1 MKAFENKI
9 VVLTGASSG
18 IGYSLLNYFVKEGA
32 RVYGSS
38 RNEREL
44 TTESKQECNFELLD
58 LADELNVEKYVKTIL
73 QKENRID
80 ILINNAG
87 VAHNLALVEEI
98 DSEMLNSVVRDNL
111 LPTFNMM
118 KYIIPIM
125 KKNRN
130 GRIINIT
137 TIHGKQPSKSSV
149 PTSIT
154 RAAGIAFTKALSNDY
169 AQYNILVNTVCLGF
183 VKSNQW
189 VTSKKLD
196 FPDLTQKQYYDN
208 IGKGTPLGRIG
219 ETEEA
224 ADLITYLA
232 SERSS
237 YITGTAINLDGGLSA
252 VI

>member
-18 IGYSLLNYFVKEGA
+18 IGYSLLNYFIKEGA

-58 LADELNVEKYVKTIL
+58 LADELNVERYVKTIL

-118 KYIIPIM
+118 KYTIPIM
-125 KKNRN
+125 KKNN
-130 GRIINIT
+130 SGTIINI
-137 TIHGKQPSKSSV
+137 SSRAGRRAV
-149 PTSIT
+149 PKLSAYTAAKFAVRGLTESVAKEVQDTGIKCISISP
-154 RAAGIAFTKALSNDY
+154 AG
-169 AQYNILVNTVCLGF
+169 VNTGMRAMVFGQEDAENQQDTSRINEVISRILSGSL
-183 VKSNQW
+183 VVSNGSDI
-189 VTSKKLD
+189 VIIK
-196 FPDLTQKQYYDN
+196 
-208 IGKGTPLGRIG
+208 GKEPIIRVPEI
-219 ETEEA
+219 
-224 ADLITYLA
+224 
-232 SERSS
+232 
-237 YITGTAINLDGGLSA
+237 
-252 VI
+252 

>member
-1 MKAFENKI
+1 MKTFENKI

-98 DSEMLNSVVRDNL
+98 NSEMLNSVVRDNL

-125 KKNRN
+125 KKNN
-130 GRIINIT
+130 SGTIINI
-137 TIHGKQPSKSSV
+137 SSRAGRRAV
-149 PTSIT
+149 PKLSAYTAAKFAVRGLTESVAKELQDTGIKCISISP
-154 RAAGIAFTKALSNDY
+154 AG
-169 AQYNILVNTVCLGF
+169 VNTGMRAMVFGQEDAENQQDTSRINEVISRILSGSLK
-183 VKSNQW
+183 VSNG
-189 VTSKKLD
+189 SD
-196 FPDLTQKQYYDN
+196 
-208 IGKGTPLGRIG
+208 I
-219 ETEEA
+219 
-224 ADLITYLA
+224 
-232 SERSS
+232 
-237 YITGTAINLDGGLSA
+237 
-252 VI
+252 VIIKDKEPIIMVPEI

>member
-18 IGYSLLNYFVKEGA
+18 IGYSLLNYFIKEGA

-98 DSEMLNSVVRDNL
+98 SSEMLNSVVRDNL

-118 KYIIPIM
+118 KYTIPIM
-125 KKNRN
+125 RKNN
-130 GRIINIT
+130 SGTIINI
-137 TIHGKQPSKSSV
+137 SSRAGRRAV
-149 PTSIT
+149 PKLSAYTAAKFAVRGLTESVAKEVQDTGIKCISISP
-154 RAAGIAFTKALSNDY
+154 AG
-169 AQYNILVNTVCLGF
+169 VNTGMRAMVFGREDAENQQDTSRINEVISRILSGSLE
-183 VKSNQW
+183 VSNG
-189 VTSKKLD
+189 SD
-196 FPDLTQKQYYDN
+196 
-208 IGKGTPLGRIG
+208 I
-219 ETEEA
+219 
-224 ADLITYLA
+224 
-232 SERSS
+232 
-237 YITGTAINLDGGLSA
+237 
-252 VI
+252 VIIKDKEPIIRVPEI

>member
-87 VAHNLALVEEI
+87 VAHNLALLEEI

-125 KKNRN
+125 KKNN
-130 GRIINIT
+130 SGTIINI
-137 TIHGKQPSKSSV
+137 SSRAGRRAV
-149 PTSIT
+149 PKLSAYTAAKFAVRGLTESVAKEVQDTGIKCISISP
-154 RAAGIAFTKALSNDY
+154 AG
-169 AQYNILVNTVCLGF
+169 VNTGMRAMVFGQEDAENQQDTSRINEVISRILSGSLD
-183 VKSNQW
+183 VSNGSDI
-189 VTSKKLD
+189 VIIK
-196 FPDLTQKQYYDN
+196 
-208 IGKGTPLGRIG
+208 GKEPIIRVPEI
-219 ETEEA
+219 
-224 ADLITYLA
+224 
-232 SERSS
+232 
-237 YITGTAINLDGGLSA
+237 
-252 VI
+252 

>member
-98 DSEMLNSVVRDNL
+98 NSEILNSVVRDNL

-118 KYIIPIM
+118 KYTIPIM
-125 KKNRN
+125 KKNN
-130 GRIINIT
+130 SGTIINI
-137 TIHGKQPSKSSV
+137 SSRAGRRAV
-149 PTSIT
+149 PRLSAYTAAKFAVRGLTESVAKEVQDTGIKCISISP
-154 RAAGIAFTKALSNDY
+154 AG
-169 AQYNILVNTVCLGF
+169 VNTGMRAMVFGQEDAENQQDTSRINEVISKILSGSLD
-183 VKSNQW
+183 VSNGSDI
-189 VTSKKLD
+189 VIIK
-196 FPDLTQKQYYDN
+196 
-208 IGKGTPLGRIG
+208 GKEPIIRVPEI
-219 ETEEA
+219 
-224 ADLITYLA
+224 
-232 SERSS
+232 
-237 YITGTAINLDGGLSA
+237 
-252 VI
+252 

>member
-18 IGYSLLNYFVKEGA
+18 IGYSLLNYFIKEGA

-118 KYIIPIM
+118 KYTIPIM
-125 KKNRN
+125 KKNN
-130 GRIINIT
+130 SGTIINI
-137 TIHGKQPSKSSV
+137 SSRAGRRAV
-149 PTSIT
+149 PKLSAYTAAKFAVRGLTESVAKEVQDTGIKCISISP
-154 RAAGIAFTKALSNDY
+154 AG
-169 AQYNILVNTVCLGF
+169 VNTGMRAMVFGQEDAENQQDTSRINEVISRILSGSLD
-183 VKSNQW
+183 VSNGSDI
-189 VTSKKLD
+189 VIIK
-196 FPDLTQKQYYDN
+196 
-208 IGKGTPLGRIG
+208 GKEPIIRVPEI
-219 ETEEA
+219 
-224 ADLITYLA
+224 
-232 SERSS
+232 
-237 YITGTAINLDGGLSA
+237 
-252 VI
+252 

>member
-18 IGYSLLNYFVKEGA
+18 IGHSLLNYFIKEGA

-44 TTESKQECNFELLD
+44 TTENKQECNFELLD

-73 QKENRID
+73 QKENKID

-98 DSEMLNSVVRDNL
+98 NSEMLNSVVRDNL

-125 KKNRN
+125 KKNN
-130 GRIINIT
+130 SGTIINI
-137 TIHGKQPSKSSV
+137 SSRAGRRAV
-149 PTSIT
+149 PKLSAYTAAKFAVRGLTESVAKEVQDTGIKCISISP
-154 RAAGIAFTKALSNDY
+154 AG
-169 AQYNILVNTVCLGF
+169 VNTGMRAMVFGQEDAENQQDTSRINEVISRILSGSLE
-183 VKSNQW
+183 VSNG
-189 VTSKKLD
+189 SD
-196 FPDLTQKQYYDN
+196 
-208 IGKGTPLGRIG
+208 I
-219 ETEEA
+219 
-224 ADLITYLA
+224 
-232 SERSS
+232 
-237 YITGTAINLDGGLSA
+237 
-252 VI
+252 VIIKDKEPIIRVPEI

>member
-118 KYIIPIM
+118 KYTIPIM
-125 KKNRN
+125 KKNN
-130 GRIINIT
+130 SGTIINI
-137 TIHGKQPSKSSV
+137 SSRAGRRAV
-149 PTSIT
+149 PKLSAYT
-154 RAAGIAFTKALSNDY
+154 AAKFAVRGLTESVAKELQDTGIKCISNST
-169 AQYNILVNTVCLGF
+169 AGVNTGMRAMVFGQEDAEKQQDTSRINEVISRILSGSLD
-183 VKSNQW
+183 VSNGSDI
-189 VTSKKLD
+189 VIIK
-196 FPDLTQKQYYDN
+196 
-208 IGKGTPLGRIG
+208 GKEPIIRVPEI
-219 ETEEA
+219 
-224 ADLITYLA
+224 
-232 SERSS
+232 
-237 YITGTAINLDGGLSA
+237 
-252 VI
+252 

>member
-18 IGYSLLNYFVKEGA
+18 IGYSLLNYFIKEGA

-44 TTESKQECNFELLD
+44 TTENKQECNFELLD

-98 DSEMLNSVVRDNL
+98 NSEMLNSVVRDNL

-125 KKNRN
+125 KKNN
-130 GRIINIT
+130 SGTIINI
-137 TIHGKQPSKSSV
+137 SSRAGRRAV
-149 PTSIT
+149 PKLSAYTAAKFAVRGLTESVAKEVQDTGIKCISISP
-154 RAAGIAFTKALSNDY
+154 AG
-169 AQYNILVNTVCLGF
+169 VNTGMRAMVFGQEDAENQQDTSRINEVISRILSGNLE
-183 VKSNQW
+183 VSNG
-189 VTSKKLD
+189 SD
-196 FPDLTQKQYYDN
+196 
-208 IGKGTPLGRIG
+208 I
-219 ETEEA
+219 
-224 ADLITYLA
+224 
-232 SERSS
+232 
-237 YITGTAINLDGGLSA
+237 
-252 VI
+252 VIIKDKEPIIRVPEI

>member
-1 MKAFENKI
+1 MKTFENKI

-18 IGYSLLNYFVKEGA
+18 IGYSLLNYFIKEGA

-73 QKENRID
+73 QKESKID

-125 KKNRN
+125 KKNN
-130 GRIINIT
+130 SGTIINI
-137 TIHGKQPSKSSV
+137 SSRAGRRAV
-149 PTSIT
+149 PKLSAYTAAKFAVRGLTESVAKELQDTGIKCISISP
-154 RAAGIAFTKALSNDY
+154 AG
-169 AQYNILVNTVCLGF
+169 VNTGMRAMVFGQEDAENQQDTSRINEVISRILSGSLK
-183 VKSNQW
+183 VSNG
-189 VTSKKLD
+189 SD
-196 FPDLTQKQYYDN
+196 
-208 IGKGTPLGRIG
+208 I
-219 ETEEA
+219 
-224 ADLITYLA
+224 
-232 SERSS
+232 
-237 YITGTAINLDGGLSA
+237 
-252 VI
+252 VIIKDKEPIIMVPEI

>member
-18 IGYSLLNYFVKEGA
+18 IGYSLLNYFIKEGA

-98 DSEMLNSVVRDNL
+98 NSEILNSVVRDNL

-118 KYIIPIM
+118 KYTIPIM
-125 KKNRN
+125 KKNN
-130 GRIINIT
+130 SGTIINI
-137 TIHGKQPSKSSV
+137 SSRAGRRAV
-149 PTSIT
+149 PKLSAYTAAKFAVRGLTESVAKELQDTGIKCISISP
-154 RAAGIAFTKALSNDY
+154 AG
-169 AQYNILVNTVCLGF
+169 VNTGMRAMVFGQEDAENQQDTSRINEVISRILSGSLK
-183 VKSNQW
+183 VSNG
-189 VTSKKLD
+189 SD
-196 FPDLTQKQYYDN
+196 
-208 IGKGTPLGRIG
+208 I
-219 ETEEA
+219 
-224 ADLITYLA
+224 
-232 SERSS
+232 
-237 YITGTAINLDGGLSA
+237 
-252 VI
+252 VIIKDKEPIIRVPEI

>member
-1 MKAFENKI
+1 MKVFENKI

-44 TTESKQECNFELLD
+44 TTENKQECNFELLD
-58 LADELNVEKYVKTIL
+58 LADELNVERYVKTIL

-98 DSEMLNSVVRDNL
+98 NSEMLNSVVRDNL

-125 KKNRN
+125 KKNN
-130 GRIINIT
+130 SGTIINI
-137 TIHGKQPSKSSV
+137 SSRAGRRAV
-149 PTSIT
+149 PKLSAYTAAKFAVRGLTESVAKEVQDTGIKCISISP
-154 RAAGIAFTKALSNDY
+154 AG
-169 AQYNILVNTVCLGF
+169 VNTGMRAMVFGQEDAENQQDTSRINEVISRILSGSLD
-183 VKSNQW
+183 VSNGSDI
-189 VTSKKLD
+189 VIIK
-196 FPDLTQKQYYDN
+196 
-208 IGKGTPLGRIG
+208 GKEPIIRVPEI
-219 ETEEA
+219 
-224 ADLITYLA
+224 
-232 SERSS
+232 
-237 YITGTAINLDGGLSA
+237 
-252 VI
+252 

>member
-18 IGYSLLNYFVKEGA
+18 IGYSLLNYFIKEGA

-58 LADELNVEKYVKTIL
+58 LADELNVERYVKTIL

-98 DSEMLNSVVRDNL
+98 SSEMLNSVVRDNL

-118 KYIIPIM
+118 KYTIPIM
-125 KKNRN
+125 KKNN
-130 GRIINIT
+130 SGTIINI
-137 TIHGKQPSKSSV
+137 SSRAGRRAV
-149 PTSIT
+149 PKLSAYTAAKFAVRGLTESVAKEVQDTGIKCISISP
-154 RAAGIAFTKALSNDY
+154 AG
-169 AQYNILVNTVCLGF
+169 VNTGMRAMVFGQEDAENQQDTSRINEVISRILSGSLK
-183 VKSNQW
+183 VSNG
-189 VTSKKLD
+189 SD
-196 FPDLTQKQYYDN
+196 
-208 IGKGTPLGRIG
+208 I
-219 ETEEA
+219 
-224 ADLITYLA
+224 
-232 SERSS
+232 
-237 YITGTAINLDGGLSA
+237 
-252 VI
+252 VIIKDKEPIIRVPEI

>member
-118 KYIIPIM
+118 KYTIPIM
-125 KKNRN
+125 KKNN
-130 GRIINIT
+130 SGTIINI
-137 TIHGKQPSKSSV
+137 SSRAGRRAV
-149 PTSIT
+149 PKLSAYTAAKFAVRGLTESVAKELQDTGIKCISISP
-154 RAAGIAFTKALSNDY
+154 AG
-169 AQYNILVNTVCLGF
+169 VNTGMRAMVFGQEDAENQQDTSRINEVISRILSGSLK
-183 VKSNQW
+183 VSNG
-189 VTSKKLD
+189 SD
-196 FPDLTQKQYYDN
+196 
-208 IGKGTPLGRIG
+208 I
-219 ETEEA
+219 
-224 ADLITYLA
+224 
-232 SERSS
+232 
-237 YITGTAINLDGGLSA
+237 
-252 VI
+252 VIIKDKEPIIMVPEI

>member
-98 DSEMLNSVVRDNL
+98 NSEMLNSVVRDNL

-125 KKNRN
+125 KKNN
-130 GRIINIT
+130 SGTIINI
-137 TIHGKQPSKSSV
+137 SSRAGRRAV
-149 PTSIT
+149 PKLSAYTAAKFAVRGLTESVAKEVQDTGIKCISISP
-154 RAAGIAFTKALSNDY
+154 AG
-169 AQYNILVNTVCLGF
+169 VNTGMRAMVFGQEDAENQQDTSRINEVISRILSGSLD
-183 VKSNQW
+183 VSNGSDI
-189 VTSKKLD
+189 VIIK
-196 FPDLTQKQYYDN
+196 
-208 IGKGTPLGRIG
+208 GKEPIIRVPEI
-219 ETEEA
+219 
-224 ADLITYLA
+224 
-232 SERSS
+232 
-237 YITGTAINLDGGLSA
+237 
-252 VI
+252 

>member
-73 QKENRID
+73 QKENKID

-98 DSEMLNSVVRDNL
+98 NSEMLNSVVRDNL

-125 KKNRN
+125 KKNN
-130 GRIINIT
+130 SGTIINI
-137 TIHGKQPSKSSV
+137 SSRAGRRAV
-149 PTSIT
+149 PKLSAYTAAKFAVRGLTESVAKELQDTGIKCISISP
-154 RAAGIAFTKALSNDY
+154 AG
-169 AQYNILVNTVCLGF
+169 VNTGMRAMVFGQEDAENQQDTSRINEVISRILSGSLE
-183 VKSNQW
+183 VSNG
-189 VTSKKLD
+189 SD
-196 FPDLTQKQYYDN
+196 
-208 IGKGTPLGRIG
+208 I
-219 ETEEA
+219 
-224 ADLITYLA
+224 
-232 SERSS
+232 
-237 YITGTAINLDGGLSA
+237 
-252 VI
+252 VIIKDKEPIIRVPEI

>member
-18 IGYSLLNYFVKEGA
+18 IGYSLLNYFIKEGA

-118 KYIIPIM
+118 KYTIPIM
-125 KKNRN
+125 KKNN
-130 GRIINIT
+130 SGTIINI
-137 TIHGKQPSKSSV
+137 SSRAGRRAV
-149 PTSIT
+149 PKLSAYTAAKFAVRGLTESVAKELQDTGIKCISISP
-154 RAAGIAFTKALSNDY
+154 AG
-169 AQYNILVNTVCLGF
+169 VNTGMRAMVFGQEDAENQQDTSRINEVISRILSGSLK
-183 VKSNQW
+183 VSNGSDI
-189 VTSKKLD
+189 VIIK
-196 FPDLTQKQYYDN
+196 
-208 IGKGTPLGRIG
+208 GKEPIIRVPEI
-219 ETEEA
+219 
-224 ADLITYLA
+224 
-232 SERSS
+232 
-237 YITGTAINLDGGLSA
+237 
-252 VI
+252 

>member
-58 LADELNVEKYVKTIL
+58 LADELNVEKYIKTIL

-98 DSEMLNSVVRDNL
+98 NSEMLNSVVRDNL

-118 KYIIPIM
+118 KYTIPIM
-125 KKNRN
+125 KKNN
-130 GRIINIT
+130 SGTIINI
-137 TIHGKQPSKSSV
+137 SSRAGRRAV
-149 PTSIT
+149 PRLSAYTAAKFAVRGLTESVAKEVQDTGIKCISISP
-154 RAAGIAFTKALSNDY
+154 AG
-169 AQYNILVNTVCLGF
+169 VNTGMRAMVFGQEDADNQQDTSRINEVISRILSGNLE
-183 VKSNQW
+183 VSNG
-189 VTSKKLD
+189 SD
-196 FPDLTQKQYYDN
+196 
-208 IGKGTPLGRIG
+208 I
-219 ETEEA
+219 
-224 ADLITYLA
+224 
-232 SERSS
+232 
-237 YITGTAINLDGGLSA
+237 
-252 VI
+252 VIIKDKEPIIRVPEI

>member
-118 KYIIPIM
+118 KYTIPIM
-125 KKNRN
+125 KKNN
-130 GRIINIT
+130 SGTIINI
-137 TIHGKQPSKSSV
+137 SSRAGRRAV
-149 PTSIT
+149 PKLSAYTAAKFAVRGLTESVAKEVQDTGIKCISISP
-154 RAAGIAFTKALSNDY
+154 AG
-169 AQYNILVNTVCLGF
+169 VNTGMRAMVFGQEDAENQQDTSRINEVISRILSGSLE
-183 VKSNQW
+183 VSNG
-189 VTSKKLD
+189 SD
-196 FPDLTQKQYYDN
+196 
-208 IGKGTPLGRIG
+208 I
-219 ETEEA
+219 
-224 ADLITYLA
+224 
-232 SERSS
+232 
-237 YITGTAINLDGGLSA
+237 
-252 VI
+252 VIIKDKEPIIRVPEI

>member
-44 TTESKQECNFELLD
+44 TTENKQECNFELLD

-98 DSEMLNSVVRDNL
+98 NSEMLNSVVRDNL

-125 KKNRN
+125 KKNN
-130 GRIINIT
+130 SGTIINI
-137 TIHGKQPSKSSV
+137 SSRAGRRAV
-149 PTSIT
+149 PKLSAYTAAKFAVRGLTESVAKEVQDTGIKCISISP
-154 RAAGIAFTKALSNDY
+154 AG
-169 AQYNILVNTVCLGF
+169 VNTGMRAMVFGQEDAENQQDTSRINEVISRILSGSLD
-183 VKSNQW
+183 VSNGSDI
-189 VTSKKLD
+189 VIIK
-196 FPDLTQKQYYDN
+196 
-208 IGKGTPLGRIG
+208 GKEPIIRVPEI
-219 ETEEA
+219 
-224 ADLITYLA
+224 
-232 SERSS
+232 
-237 YITGTAINLDGGLSA
+237 
-252 VI
+252 

>member
-18 IGYSLLNYFVKEGA
+18 IGYSLLNYFIKEGA

-125 KKNRN
+125 KKNN
-130 GRIINIT
+130 SGTIINI
-137 TIHGKQPSKSSV
+137 SSRAGRRAV
-149 PTSIT
+149 PKLSAYTAAKFAVRGLTESVAKELQDTGIKCISISP
-154 RAAGIAFTKALSNDY
+154 AG
-169 AQYNILVNTVCLGF
+169 VNTGMRAMVFGQEDAENQQDTSRINEVISRILSGSLK
-183 VKSNQW
+183 VSNG
-189 VTSKKLD
+189 SD
-196 FPDLTQKQYYDN
+196 
-208 IGKGTPLGRIG
+208 I
-219 ETEEA
+219 
-224 ADLITYLA
+224 
-232 SERSS
+232 
-237 YITGTAINLDGGLSA
+237 
-252 VI
+252 VIIKDKEPIIMVPEI

>member
-98 DSEMLNSVVRDNL
+98 NSEMLNSVVRDNL

-125 KKNRN
+125 KKNN
-130 GRIINIT
+130 SGTIINI
-137 TIHGKQPSKSSV
+137 SSRAGRRAV
-149 PTSIT
+149 PKLSAYTAAKFAVRGLTESVAKELQDTGIKCISISP
-154 RAAGIAFTKALSNDY
+154 AG
-169 AQYNILVNTVCLGF
+169 VNTGMRAMVFGQEDAENQQDTSRINEVISRILSGSLD
-183 VKSNQW
+183 VSNG
-189 VTSKKLD
+189 SD
-196 FPDLTQKQYYDN
+196 
-208 IGKGTPLGRIG
+208 I
-219 ETEEA
+219 
-224 ADLITYLA
+224 
-232 SERSS
+232 
-237 YITGTAINLDGGLSA
+237 
-252 VI
+252 VIIKDKEPIIRVPEI

>member
-1 MKAFENKI
+1 MKVFENKI

-18 IGYSLLNYFVKEGA
+18 IGYSLLNYFIKEGA

-58 LADELNVEKYVKTIL
+58 LADELNVERYVKTIL

-98 DSEMLNSVVRDNL
+98 NSEMLNSVVRDNL

-125 KKNRN
+125 KKNN
-130 GRIINIT
+130 SGTIINI
-137 TIHGKQPSKSSV
+137 SSRAGRRAV
-149 PTSIT
+149 PKLSAYTAAKFAVRGLTESVAKEVQDTGIKCISISP
-154 RAAGIAFTKALSNDY
+154 AG
-169 AQYNILVNTVCLGF
+169 VNTGMRAMVFGQEDAENQQDTSRINEVISRILSGSLD
-183 VKSNQW
+183 VSNGSDI
-189 VTSKKLD
+189 VIIK
-196 FPDLTQKQYYDN
+196 
-208 IGKGTPLGRIG
+208 GKEPIIKVP
-219 ETEEA
+219 E
-224 ADLITYLA
+224 I
-232 SERSS
+232 
-237 YITGTAINLDGGLSA
+237 
-252 VI
+252 